1 MLARGPALVLDAL
14 AAGRAVPAFTVYT
27 LESVRAVCRAADA
40 ADLPV
45 VLQVGSTSYREV
57 SRPIL
62 AAAALAAAG
71 EASVPVGV
79 HLDHSTDLEEIRAC
93 VALGYTSVMVDG
105 SHLPFAENVALTRVV
120 VDEAHDAGVW
130 VEAELGALAG
140 DEDASTGATA
150 GVLTEP
156 AQAAEFVERTGVDVL
171 APAVGTVH
179 GFTTRP
185 VHVDLE
191 RLAAIAELT
200 GVPQA
205 LHGASGLS
213 DAALVAAVHAGV
225 AKVNIN
231 AELRRAYLSALA
243 GVLPNAADDIRVLQR
258 TAIDAMA
265 EVAAE
270 KFGVLSGAGS
280 AVDPESK
287 DD

>member
-45 VLQVGSTSYREV
+45 VLQAGSTSYREV

-62 AAAALAAAG
+62 AAAAG

-93 VALGYTSVMVDG
+93 VALGYTIGDGRRLAPAVRGERGPHPGGRRRGARRRGVGRGGARRPRGRRGRVDG
-105 SHLPFAENVALTRVV
+105 R
-120 VDEAHDAGVW
+120 DG
-130 VEAELGALAG
+130 GG
-140 DEDASTGATA
+140 
-150 GVLTEP
+150 LTEP

-205 LHGASGLS
+205 LHGASDLS
-213 DAALVAAVHAGV
+213 NAALVAAVHAGV

-243 GVLPNAADDIRVLQR
+243 GALPNAADDIRVLQR

-280 AVDPESK
+280 AVDPERK